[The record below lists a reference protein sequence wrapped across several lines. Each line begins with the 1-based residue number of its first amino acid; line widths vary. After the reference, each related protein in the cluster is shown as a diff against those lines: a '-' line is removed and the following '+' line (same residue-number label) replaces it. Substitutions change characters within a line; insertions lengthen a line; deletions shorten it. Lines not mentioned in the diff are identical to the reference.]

1 MGRDAEKTS
10 PLPPSGPAG
19 HHGVNSPAGRGPL
32 TLPSPRPAPP
42 YPFPQTMAPPPPS
55 SSLTAERAGPGQ
67 RDADKGTRPP
77 STPPRSPEVTVPS
90 AHTLSSCSPQGAPGD
105 PDLGRVGG
113 WKTAVAPGPEKALG
127 CSSRTAVRFQ
137 EGLPSRPP
145 PHPPASHSVFLLLA
159 TQRAQW
165 PHPPRGPAGSPPPPT
180 RSPFPGSS
188 GSLFSQLP
196 ASRVRGRHS
205 PSGRGPRGRLRGPPG
220 QRGAP
225 RAAVTAGGAVGAQR

>member
-1 MGRDAEKTS
+1 METTS
-10 PLPPSGPAG
+10 PLPACGPAG

-42 YPFPQTMAPPPPS
+42 HPFPQTMDPPPPS

-77 STPPRSPEVTVPS
+77 STPPRSPESDSPLCPHS
-90 AHTLSSCSPQGAPGD
+90 FQLQSSRGSRGPRTGEGGGLENSCCPGPGKGSGLQLADCSPIPG
-105 PDLGRVGG
+105 G
-113 WKTAVAPGPEKALG
+113 TSQSA
-127 CSSRTAVRFQ
+127 S
-137 EGLPSRPP
+137 

-159 TQRAQW
+159 TQRPHW
-165 PHPPRGPAGSPPPPT
+165 PHPPSGPAGSPPPPT

-188 GSLFSQLP
+188 GSLFPQLP
-196 ASRVRGRHS
+196 ASRVGGRHS